1 MIFKKIKLLFKSLIY
16 LLIVNSKIL
25 FCKINCMK
33 TIIFCYPNYKLKNI
47 SKFYIEDLFN
57 IKNNYKIIYL
67 STDKKNLNVKE
78 IFIYNS
84 LIKYLIKVDLF
95 ISNYVC
101 DYFPPSKFKSYI
113 HHDIYDTPLSNLS
126 EEKNLKN
133 RLNKYDHILIPSSN
147 SKVVFERLK
156 LKKKM
161 EYFEIGYHK
170 LNFLKNKSRK
180 LKKKTFKTIIIA
192 PTNFNS
198 FPKLSM
204 YKKINIII
212 ELLLAKTNYNVI
224 FRPHPSNLYT
234 NIVDRIENKF
244 SKYKNFNIDKSKNY
258 FNTYSKSF
266 LMITDLSG
274 TAYTYSFLTLNPVL
288 FFSISEK
295 IIKKNNYNNLN
306 YFKDRKKIGYI
317 VNHEN
322 KLIKLIQKSKLR
334 NTERLNFINN
344 NLKKMNIS
352 NSKKL
357 FEVYL
362 KKGIFK

>member
-1 MIFKKIKLLFKSLIY
+1 M
-16 LLIVNSKIL
+16 
-25 FCKINCMK
+25 
-33 TIIFCYPNYKLKNI
+33 
-47 SKFYIEDLFN
+47 
-57 IKNNYKIIYL
+57 
-67 STDKKNLNVKE
+67 
-78 IFIYNS
+78 
-84 LIKYLIKVDLF
+84 F

-101 DYFPPSKFKSYI
+101 DYFPLTKLKSYI

-126 EEKNLKN
+126 EEKKLKN
-133 RLNKYDHILIPSSN
+133 RLNKYDHILIPSNN
-147 SKVVFERLK
+147 SKTIFEKLK
-156 LKKKM
+156 LKKNM

-170 LNFLKNKSRK
+170 LNFLKKKNKKRK
-180 LKKKTFKTIIIA
+180 TKNYDTIILA

-204 YKKINIII
+204 YNKIYKIIN
-212 ELLLAKTNYNVI
+212 LLLAKKKYNVV
-224 FRPHPSNLYT
+224 FRPHPSNLNS

-258 FNTYSKSF
+258 LNTYSNSF

-288 FFSISEK
+288 FFSISEDVL
-295 IIKKNNYNNLN
+295 KKNSYNSLN

-322 KLIKLIQKSKLR
+322 KLIKLIQKSKFR
-334 NTERLNFINN
+334 NSDRLNFIHNN
-344 NLKKMNIS
+344 IKKMNIN

-357 FEVYL
+357 FEAYIQKNVL
-362 KKGIFK
+362 KKDD